1 MQSNGVL
8 YILNDFTDT
17 EQIALLGIAVAIGL
31 LIGVER
37 GWKSREAKEGERIAG
52 LRTYGLTGL
61 LGGGAGLLSQY
72 LGEVVFGLVFL
83 GFTAA
88 VTIAYV
94 MHRRNSS
101 DVSITSL
108 VSLLLTFVLGALAT
122 LDHVNLAAS
131 AAVIT
136 AMLLRFK
143 DVLHGWL
150 RKLERQEL
158 HAALQLLLISVVLLP
173 ILPDRGYGPWQVLNP
188 YEIWWMVVLI
198 AGISFS
204 GYFAMKIAGPEKGV
218 ILTALT
224 AGMASSTA
232 LTLHF
237 SRLSQKQKDMKSL
250 LAAGILLACG
260 TMFPRIILISSLIN
274 PILFNA
280 LIVPMTVMTL
290 LTLFSAAVIWC
301 KKDDQAPS
309 QLAHLIN
316 PLELKPA
323 LFFGGLLVL
332 VLLLGKAAIHYFG
345 ETGLYL
351 LAALSGIAD
360 VDPINLTLS
369 RMSIADLSLD
379 IAVMGIVI
387 ASSTNTLAKGVLAVF
402 IGGIGLGVRVLVPLL
417 AAVGAGLATA
427 WLM

>member
-1 MQSNGVL
+1 M
-8 YILNDFTDT
+8 NDFADT
-17 EQIALLGIAVAIGL
+17 EQIILLGIALAIGL

-37 GWKSREAKEGERIAG
+37 GWRSREAKEGERIAG

-61 LGGGAGLLSQY
+61 LGGGAGMLSQY
-72 LGEVVFGLVFL
+72 LGVAALGFVFL

-88 VTIAYV
+88 VTVAYV
-94 MHRRNSS
+94 MRRNLSE
-101 DVSITSL
+101 DVSITGL
-108 VSLLLTFVLGALAT
+108 VALLLTFVLGALAT

-131 AAVIT
+131 AAVVT

-173 ILPDRGYGPWQVLNP
+173 VLPDHGYGPWQVLNP

-198 AGISFS
+198 AGISFI
-204 GYFAMKIAGPEKGV
+204 GYFTMKIAGPEKGV
-218 ILTALT
+218 MITALA

-237 SRLSQKQKDMKSL
+237 ARLSQKQKNMKNL
-250 LAAGILLACG
+250 LASGILIACG
-260 TMFPRIILISSLIN
+260 AMFPRVVLISSLIN
-274 PILFNA
+274 PALFNA
-280 LIVPMTVMTL
+280 LIVPMTVMTV
-290 LTLFSAAVIWC
+290 LTLFSAVVIWH
-301 KKDDQAPS
+301 KSVDHPPNE
-309 QLAHLIN
+309 LAHLTN

-332 VLLLGKAAIHYFG
+332 VILLGKATIHFFG

-351 LAALSGIAD
+351 LAAVSGIAD
-360 VDPINLTLS
+360 VDAINLTLS
-369 RMSIADLSLD
+369 RMSIAELSPDVVVLS
-379 IAVMGIVI
+379 IVI
-387 ASSTNTLAKGVLAVF
+387 ASSSNTLLKAMLAVF
-402 IGGIGLGVRVLVPLL
+402 VGGPALGMRVLIPLL
-417 AAVGAGLATA
+417 IAATAGLATA